1 MKSLSARSMTLRS
14 TGVTWDEESLTRRY
28 GFLRR
33 VRNEVSFKLVF
44 YPYWVLELHGRA
56 IWRLFGARPLAML
69 VVADARS
76 GRCLQISAPPVLTME
91 RLRPATTAL
100 SKQSSF
106 FPAGLEGQHVPSK
119 DVRAHVVRPLCDRK
133 AVQNNAE
140 TFALAAWRRRCNL
153 PLGPRADISCTD
165 STAVLLHK
173 PFWIMTAQ
181 SNVKNGRNKL
191 FVFDASTGLG
201 GVSEYW
207 NVVEYIM
214 ALDQDAPAG
223 ISELQNGRLD
233 LSA

>member
-33 VRNEVSFKLVF
+33 IRNDVSLELIF
-44 YPYWVLELHGRA
+44 YPYWLIELHGRA
-56 IWRLFGARPLAML
+56 VWHLFGARPLAML
-69 VVADARS
+69 VAADARS
-76 GRCLQISAPPVLTME
+76 GRCLRISTPPMLFME
-91 RLRPATTAL
+91 RLSPAATDFAE
-100 SKQSSF
+100 QSPF
-106 FPAGLEGQHVPSK
+106 FPAGLEGQHSLKNVN
-119 DVRAHVVRPLCDRK
+119 AHVVRPLCDRK
-133 AVQNNAE
+133 TVQNSAE
-140 TFALAAWRRRCNL
+140 TFALTAWHRRCNL

-173 PFWIMTAQ
+173 PFWIMTARPAAE
-181 SNVKNGRNKL
+181 NGRNKL

-207 NVVEYIM
+207 NVVEYVM
-214 ALDQDAPAG
+214 SLESNAPA
-223 ISELQNGRLD
+223 EDTKTHDRQLD